1 MRDIRR
7 VLIVMRYHLKELL
20 GDNVDRKMMLAK
32 ISLTFIL
39 GIIITLILIGN

>member
-20 GDNVDRKMMLAK
+20 GDNVDRKMMYTGTRLK
-32 ISLTFIL
+32 RKFNLKTR
-39 GIIITLILIGN
+39 NND